1 MYLETMERVLGG
13 MNKIIVDQNGPGRRA
28 LSCRWAGS
36 TRASRSNSRSGP
48 RRFHS
53 SSPSRTGSPPM
64 NKSFL
69 GVGALAVLIGIL
81 SSARPRS
88 SPCTRRSRRSS
99 CASASRSARAPWSRN
114 PACTSRRRSSRTS
127 SIFDNRILDL
137 EQPRQEVLA
146 ADNSRIEVDSFLR
159 YRIVDPLRFYQSVRS
174 IEGGNNQLGSV
185 LNSAVRRVLGEAS
198 MMQIVREDRAGLMQ
212 RISDQVNT
220 EAIKL
225 GANVIDVR
233 IRRADLPRQI
243 SEQVFLRM
251 QTERQREASEF
262 RAQGAEQKQRI
273 ESRADRDVTVLR
285 AEAQRQADQ
294 TRGEGD
300 ALRNKIFAEAFG
312 KDPNFF
318 SFWRSMQA
326 YEAGLKSQD
335 TRFVISPTSEFF
347 RFFNRSSGV
356 MPGEPAPAAAPAP
369 APAARPSGPS
379 GALAPAPTAPATQTR
394 AEN

>member
-1 MYLETMERVLGG
+1 
-13 MNKIIVDQNGPGRRA
+13 
-28 LSCRWAGS
+28 
-36 TRASRSNSRSGP
+36 
-48 RRFHS
+48 
-53 SSPSRTGSPPM
+53 M

-69 GVGALAVLIGIL
+69 GVGALAILIGGLVIG
-81 SSARPRS
+81 
-88 SPCTRRSRRSS
+88 T
-99 CASASRSARAPWSRN
+99 ASIFTVHQTQQALVLRFGQPVGNRAVVKEPGLHFKAPFIEN
-114 PACTSRRRSSRTS
+114 VVY
-127 SIFDNRILDL
+127 FDNRILDL

-198 MMQIVREDRAGLMQ
+198 MMQIVREDRANLMQ
-212 RISDQVNT
+212 RISDQVNS
-220 EAIKL
+220 EAAKL

-243 SEQVFLRM
+243 SEQVYLRM

-285 AEAQRQADQ
+285 AEAQRQADT

-312 KDPNFF
+312 RDPDFF
-318 SFWRSMQA
+318 AFWRSMQA
-326 YEAGLKSQD
+326 YETGLKSMD
-335 TRFVISPTSEFF
+335 TRLVISPNSEFF
-347 RFFNRSSGV
+347 RFFNQSGNAPV
-356 MPGEPAPAAAPAP
+356 SALNRPNQGGPAIPSVPQANPQGAQAPAAP
-369 APAARPSGPS
+369 PAATPGP
-379 GALAPAPTAPATQTR
+379 QTR